1 MNIIITSS
9 SHAVQA
15 METQV
20 CQKFPAHFCMA
31 HLHLTLPEMKKTEKY
46 LPTKKK
52 IELNSQTFF

>member
-1 MNIIITSS
+1 MNMNIIITSS

-31 HLHLTLPEMKKTEKY
+31 HLHQTLPEMKKTEKY
-46 LPTKKK
+46 LPTNKK
-52 IELNSQTFF
+52 LN